1 MISNLNETYNTKK
14 VNAGYFFGITGII
27 IKIDNSIDK
36 IESII
41 QDYFLTSDNA
51 PAAFRYST

>member
-1 MISNLNETYNTKK
+1 MPVIPKNNRHYH
-14 VNAGYFFGITGII
+14 
-27 IKIDNSIDK
+27 KIDNSIDK

-51 PAAFRYST
+51 PAAFRYPT

>member
-1 MISNLNETYNTKK
+1 MRHTIQK
-14 VNAGYFFGITGII
+14 VNAGYSEKITGII

>member
-1 MISNLNETYNTKK
+1 MPVIPKK
-14 VNAGYFFGITGII
+14 ITGII

>member
-1 MISNLNETYNTKK
+1 MRHTIQKK
-14 VNAGYFFGITGII
+14 VNAGYSEKITGII